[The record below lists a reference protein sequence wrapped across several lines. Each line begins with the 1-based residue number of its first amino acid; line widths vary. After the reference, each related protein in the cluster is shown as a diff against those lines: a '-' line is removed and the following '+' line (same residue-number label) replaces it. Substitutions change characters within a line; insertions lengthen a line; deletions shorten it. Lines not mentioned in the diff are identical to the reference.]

1 MRQRPPI
8 AREAI
13 GRSHAAAASSTLVE
27 VAEPGGEL
35 ETLWPRGDN
44 AVGGRRGR
52 PALSRR
58 ARRLLFVGA
67 VVVAIGAL
75 VQLLA
80 LVWFEL
86 LKFLFRSS
94 AEVLVHTGGLD
105 RRTFA
110 ACSIAALVLDAMLLI
125 AIATRSMRRTL
136 RRAPPAEERFAG
148 RHPFCASSAGLLLAL
163 AFVIAAGWRPSPYF
177 PYPLATVVVLAT
189 GYWFGLLGVLAI
201 ARVADLVWRAL
212 RAWGVAARW
221 RTGLLTASFVLS
233 AAACYGLLATR
244 WYARPLGAVEAGL
257 ALASPGHA
265 GNVLA
270 SELDGLCL
278 VADDLEPS
286 LAHSSAAPACE
297 FLTTESR
304 PLDDCVT
311 ALIHDWVPDLKQQL
325 RRSGLDPYDIDDVV
339 MKALL
344 ATCTR
349 QPPPRVE
356 HAYLFAIANRRA
368 TQLASASHRAAR
380 CDAVHPLAVSCT
392 AGEPSESRAH
402 KLAQLWDDAVCR
414 VGDEAAQILRRRL
427 QQDESFREIGDHLG
441 LPEVDARETYH
452 HAIKQLRTPALA
464 SCDDS

>member
-1 MRQRPPI
+1 M
-8 AREAI
+8 
-13 GRSHAAAASSTLVE
+13 
-27 VAEPGGEL
+27 
-35 ETLWPRGDN
+35 
-44 AVGGRRGR
+44 GGRRSG
-52 PALSRR
+52 PALPRR
-58 ARRLLFVGA
+58 ARRLLFTGA
-67 VVVAIGAL
+67 VVVTIGAL
-75 VQLLA
+75 IQLLA
-80 LVWFEL
+80 LAWFEL

-110 ACSIAALVLDAMLLI
+110 ACSIAALVLDAVLLI
-125 AIATRSMRRTL
+125 AIATRAVRRT
-136 RRAPPAEERFAG
+136 RRTPPADERFAG

-163 AFVIAAGWRPSPYF
+163 AFVIAGGWRPSPYF

-201 ARVADLVWRAL
+201 ARAADLVWRAL
-212 RAWGVAARW
+212 RTWGVAARW
-221 RTGLLTASFVLS
+221 RTGLLTASLVLS

-244 WYARPLGAVEAGL
+244 WYAAPFGVVEAGL
-257 ALASPGHA
+257 ALASPDHA

-270 SELDGLCL
+270 CELEGLCL
-278 VADDLEPS
+278 VADEIEPS

-304 PLDDCVT
+304 PLDDCVA
-311 ALIHDWVPDLKQQL
+311 ALIRDWVPDLRQQL
-325 RRSGLDPYDIDDVV
+325 RRRDLDPYDIDDVL

-349 QPPPRVE
+349 QPAPRVE
-356 HAYLFAIANRRA
+356 HAYLFAAAERQA
-368 TQLASASHRAAR
+368 AQLASAPHRAAR
-380 CDAVHPLAVSCT
+380 CDAVHPLALSCA
-392 AGEPSESRAH
+392 AGEPSESRAR

-414 VGDEAAQILRRRL
+414 VGDDAAQILRRRL

-441 LPEVDARETYH
+441 LPEADARETYH
-452 HAIKQLRTPALA
+452 RAIKQLRTPALA